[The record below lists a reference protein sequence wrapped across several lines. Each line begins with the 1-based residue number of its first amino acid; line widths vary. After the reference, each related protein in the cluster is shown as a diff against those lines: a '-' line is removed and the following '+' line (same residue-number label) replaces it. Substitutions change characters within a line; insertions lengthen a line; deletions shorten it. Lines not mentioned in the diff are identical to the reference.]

1 MIDMG
6 LIPVTDMPSTAELR
20 VFLDREIGRWGRIVQ
35 QAGIAG
41 TE

>member
-1 MIDMG
+1 
-6 LIPVTDMPSTAELR
+6 LR
-20 VFLDREIGRWGRIVQ
+20 VFLDREIGRWGKIVQ